1 MAKTRVFVS
10 FDFDH
15 DFALKTFIVGQSRLE
30 DSPFDIVDH
39 SLQEAAPERDWE
51 SKAATAIARS
61 DVVLV
66 IAGQYTYRAGGV
78 LKEIAMARDAGKP
91 LFQIIGYKDLVCLP
105 VPGAGRR
112 YEWTWDNL
120 QKLLS

>member
-1 MAKTRVFVS
+1 MS

-39 SLQEAAPERDWE
+39 SLKEAAPERDWE

-66 IAGQYTYRAGGV
+66 IAGQYTYRARGV

-91 LFQIIGYKDLVCLP
+91 LFQIIGYKDLACPP